1 MNPLLKEVIWLLAKL
16 VLAGMSREQ
25 AIAKISK
32 EHGLNQEEL
41 RAKLL

>member
-1 MNPLLKEVIWLLAKL
+1 MNPLLKQVIWLLAKL

-25 AIAKISK
+25 AIDKVAKD
-32 EHGLNQEEL
+32 HGLNQEEL